1 MIGHDDLAR
10 GGIDVGALD
19 GIRVLD
25 LTRYV
30 AGPFAT
36 LALSDAG
43 ADVVKIEPP
52 EGDTIRHFPSTLKGG
67 SRLFLGL
74 NRGKR
79 SLVVNLKKAR
89 GQEIVRRMA
98 QNADIFIEGNRPGVI
113 GKLGLDYETLSKENS
128 RLIYASVSAYGQK
141 GPLSKR
147 RGLDPILQTHAGIP
161 SQQTE
166 KGEPRLVQG
175 HFVDYFTGS
184 LTLGA
189 VMLALF
195 ERERSGRGQY
205 IDTSL
210 LGSAAAMQLGRLVW
224 ASESEPIDQVRD
236 ALNDRIARIYD
247 TADGQFY
254 LYLDAEGFW
263 ERGLGV
269 LGLEELNEDPE
280 YSTHLGRHADRDAII
295 EKVQA
300 VLMAK
305 SAEEWVEL
313 FEAAGVPSAKV
324 RPPSS
329 LLEDEQMR
337 AMGFLTQSVHPELG
351 LLQMMGAPYV
361 LPAASTREGAPPLL
375 GEHTDMVLAGEGYK
389 ASEIDALH
397 QDGVVF

>member
-1 MIGHDDLAR
+1 
-10 GGIDVGALD
+10 VGALD

-52 EGDTIRHFPSTLKGG
+52 EGDTIRNFPSTLEGG

-79 SLVVNLKKAR
+79 SFVVNLKKKR
-89 GQEIVRRMA
+89 GQEIVWRMA
-98 QNADIFIEGNRPGVI
+98 READVFIEGNRPGVI
-113 GKLGLDYETLSKENS
+113 EKLGLGYETLSRENP
-128 RLIYASVSAYGQK
+128 RLIYTSVSAYGQK

-166 KGEPRLVQG
+166 NGEPRLVQG
-175 HFVDYFTGS
+175 HFVDYFTGA

-195 ERERSGRGQY
+195 ERERTGQGQY

-247 TADGQFY
+247 SADGQFY
-254 LYLDAEGFW
+254 LYLDADGFW
-263 ERGLGV
+263 ERGLDV
-269 LGLEELNEDPE
+269 LGLEELKEDSR
-280 YSTHLGRHADRDAII
+280 YSTHLGRHADRDSII
-295 EKVQA
+295 EKVQK

-313 FEAAGVPSAKV
+313 FEVAGVPSAKV

-337 AMGFLTQSVHPELG
+337 AMGFLTQFVHPELG
-351 LLQMMGAPYV
+351 LLQMMGTPYV
-361 LPAASTREGAPPLL
+361 LEAASTREGAPPLL
-375 GEHTDMVLAGEGYK
+375 GEHTDEILAGEGYGTGEI
-389 ASEIDALH
+389 ASLH
-397 QDGVVF
+397 QEGVVF